1 MRPLSISKQITKRDT
16 PSLTLYLS
24 DISRIPMITEQEEV
38 ELAIRIRNGDIPAL
52 EKLVSANLR
61 FVVSV
66 AKQYQSRGMNLHDLI
81 NEGNLGLVKAA
92 TKFDETRGFKFI
104 SYAVWWI
111 RQGIIQALSE
121 KSRMVRLPLNKINVI
136 NKINQASSHFEQVN
150 QRPPTAEEI
159 SELIDSSLSEI
170 QLCLKHSSWPISMD
184 ESLKVG
190 EEGFNLHDIMRSDDT
205 VGPEQN
211 LLKGSL
217 KLELNDILE
226 TLTYRE
232 AYIIKMYFGI
242 GTNDTMG
249 LEQIA
254 LNLDL
259 TTERVR
265 QIKVKALARLRN
277 SSKIECLKEY
287 LE

>member
-1 MRPLSISKQITKRDT
+1 MRPLAISKQITKRDT
-16 PSLTLYLS
+16 PSLTRYLN
-24 DISRIPMITEQEEV
+24 DIARIPMITEEEEV
-38 ELAIRIRNGDIPAL
+38 ELAVRIRNGDVPAL
-52 EKLVSANLR
+52 EKLVRSNLR

-136 NKINQASSHFEQVN
+136 NKINRASSHFEQVN

-170 QLCLKHSSWPISMD
+170 KLCLKHSSWPISMD

-190 EEGFNLHDIMRSDDT
+190 EDGFNLHDIMHSDDNIN
-205 VGPEQN
+205 PDRN
-211 LLKGSL
+211 LLKSSL
-217 KLELNDILE
+217 GLEIDDVLE
-226 TLTYRE
+226 MLPYRE
-232 AYIIKMYFGI
+232 AFIIKMYFGI
-242 GTNDTMG
+242 GALDTMG

-254 LNLDL
+254 LNLEL

-265 QIKVKALARLRN
+265 QIKVKALTRLRN
-277 SSKIECLKEY
+277 SSKVELLKEY

>member
-1 MRPLSISKQITKRDT
+1 MRPLAISKQITKRDT

-136 NKINQASSHFEQVN
+136 NKINRASSHFEQVN

-170 QLCLKHSSWPISMD
+170 KLCLKHSSWPISMD

-190 EEGFNLHDIMRSDDT
+190 EDGFNLHDIMHSDDSIN
-205 VGPEQN
+205 PDQN

-217 KLELNDILE
+217 GLEIDDVLE
-226 TLTYRE
+226 MLPYRE
-232 AYIIKMYFGI
+232 AFIIKMYFGI
-242 GTNDTMG
+242 GAKDTMG

-254 LNLDL
+254 LNLEL

-277 SSKIECLKEY
+277 SSKGELLKEY

>member
-170 QLCLKHSSWPISMD
+170 RLCLKHSSWPISMD

-205 VGPEQN
+205 IGPEQN

-226 TLTYRE
+226 ILNYRE

>member
-1 MRPLSISKQITKRDT
+1 MRPLAISKQITKRDT
-16 PSLTLYLS
+16 PSLNIYLS
-24 DISRIPMITEQEEV
+24 DIARIPMITEEEEV
-38 ELAIRIRNGDIPAL
+38 ELAIRIRNGDVLAL
-52 EKLVSANLR
+52 EKLVKSNLR

-136 NKINQASSHFEQVN
+136 NKINQASSHFEQIN

-190 EEGFNLHDIMRSDDT
+190 EDGFNLHDIMGSDDT
-205 VGPEQN
+205 IGPEQN

-217 KLELNDILE
+217 RLEIDDILE
-226 TLTYRE
+226 MLPYRE
-232 AYIIKMYFGI
+232 AFIIKMYYGI
-242 GTNDTMG
+242 GTKDTMG

-254 LNLDL
+254 LNLEL

-277 SSKIECLKEY
+277 SSKIELLKEY